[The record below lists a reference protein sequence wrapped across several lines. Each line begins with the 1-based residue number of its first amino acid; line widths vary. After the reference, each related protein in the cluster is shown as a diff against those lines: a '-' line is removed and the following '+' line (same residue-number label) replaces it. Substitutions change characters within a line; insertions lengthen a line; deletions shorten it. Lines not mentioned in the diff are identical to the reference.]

1 MKNQFIDL
9 KINHLLEL
17 TDEFIFPAYYSH
29 EGKPMWKI
37 KNVYTNYA
45 GETLV
50 LCGVDEGIEKALDLA
65 IEYISK
71 AKFEFFGYE
80 V

>member
-1 MKNQFIDL
+1 MKNQIIDL
-9 KINHLLEL
+9 KINRLLEL

-37 KNVYTNYA
+37 SNVYTKY
-45 GETLV
+45 GGQTLV

-71 AKFEFFGYE
+71 AKFEFYGYE